1 MIEHTDS
8 QGRTWHALE
17 REGGSIS
24 IYYTRASS
32 AAHYV
37 VFDSL
42 EGLAAH
48 EDLRRENERLR
59 ARLAEGEEI
68 VAEAV
73 VIRDR
78 HKSEIADLRDAL
90 EGLLNASETYRT
102 AEDRW
107 DGAVVEE
114 MTAEAFKALGD
125 ALEDAG
131 ATVII
136 RENTART
143 ALATD
148 RRAETAALLER
159 TGM

>member
-24 IYYTRASS
+24 IYYTRAGS

-59 ARLAEGEEI
+59 AAIRLATEYL
-68 VAEAV
+68 
-73 VIRDR
+73 RT
-78 HKSEIADLRDAL
+78 IAHDEDHSVLQALRA
-90 EGLLNASETYRT
+90 
-102 AEDRW
+102 
-107 DGAVVEE
+107 
-114 MTAEAFKALGD
+114 
-125 ALEDAG
+125 
-131 ATVII
+131 
-136 RENTART
+136 

-159 TGM
+159 TGI